1 MSDGAI
7 ASGCL
12 VLALAS
18 VIAALRCLADRLLPS
33 AAIYTIAGI
42 SLIGVAARLA
52 ISAI

>member
-18 VIAALRCLADRLLPS
+18 VIAALHCLADRLLPS

-42 SLIGVAARLA
+42 SLIGVAARFA
-52 ISAI
+52 ISAV

>member
-1 MSDGAI
+1 MSDRAI

-42 SLIGVAARLA
+42 SLIGVATRLA
-52 ISAI
+52 MTAI